1 MHAHLGRSGSPPPG
15 CTLKHRGGAGSST
28 GGCIVDG
35 VDPCVDLDGGVGI
48 VLVTCTSTST
58 STSTSAST
66 STSCWDGTAVGGID
80 HPECGTIGHDIHHR
94 GGRTTFAGRGSTVC
108 GAWGAGAAVTTAMV
122 GTIVGVSA
130 RACPTRR
137 CPTRAWRRTARAWFV
152 RTSGGATSVPS
163 VSVRHCS

>member
-1 MHAHLGRSGSPPPG
+1 MCGGGDGGGSND
-15 CTLKHRGGAGSST
+15 TRGGAGSVCAARTTLCRAVVTSACSLPRPGCCSS
-28 GGCIVDG
+28 GGG
-35 VDPCVDLDGGVGI
+35 
-48 VLVTCTSTST
+48 T
-58 STSTSAST
+58 STSTSASA
-66 STSCWDGTAVGGID
+66 SCWGGTAVGGID
-80 HPECGTIGHDIHHR
+80 HPEWGTIGHDSHHR

-152 RTSGGATSVPS
+152 RTSGGTTAVPS
-163 VSVRHCS
+163 ASVRHCS